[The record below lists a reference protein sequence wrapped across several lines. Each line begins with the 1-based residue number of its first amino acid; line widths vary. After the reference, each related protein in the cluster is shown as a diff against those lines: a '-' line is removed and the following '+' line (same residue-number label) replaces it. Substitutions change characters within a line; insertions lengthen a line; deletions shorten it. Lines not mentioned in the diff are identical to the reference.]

1 MRRINCYPILYIF
14 SVFIGIIGG
23 ILSGIATGVVNYD
36 DYIHGLH
43 FSFNPYYV
51 TYSIIKTL
59 FFAVIFTSIPAF
71 YGYSVQGGALE
82 VGKASTKA
90 VVDSSIAILL
100 INVILT
106 KILIVMIRA
115 EGVCKSFDK
124 KQVLFDIVPCSK
136 PGKVN
141 MIIGK
146 SGSGKT
152 VLLKSLI
159 GLHTIDAGKIFYD
172 DRDITVMDSKQLKE
186 IRKELGVVFQGGAL
200 FDSLSV
206 MENVKFPLN
215 LFSTMTEKEKVE
227 RVLFCLNRVNL
238 ENVENLYPAELS
250 GGMKKRVAIARAIVL
265 QPKYLFCDEP
275 NSGLDPLT
283 SIVIDNLLSEIT
295 HEYNMTTV
303 INTHDMNSVFE
314 IGEKVLFIHEGH
326 KEWEGSN
333 ENIMYSDN
341 QALNE
346 FLFHLN

>member
-1 MRRINCYPILYIF
+1 
-14 SVFIGIIGG
+14 
-23 ILSGIATGVVNYD
+23 
-36 DYIHGLH
+36 
-43 FSFNPYYV
+43 
-51 TYSIIKTL
+51 
-59 FFAVIFTSIPAF
+59 
-71 YGYSVQGGALE
+71 
-82 VGKASTKA
+82 
-90 VVDSSIAILL
+90 
-100 INVILT
+100 
-106 KILIVMIRA
+106 MIRA

-124 KQVLFDIVPCSK
+124 KEVLTDIDAVFE

-141 MIIGK
+141 LIIGK

-159 GLHTIDAGKIFYD
+159 GLHSIDKGKIFYN
-172 DRDITVMDSKQLKE
+172 DRDITVMNNKQIKE

-206 MENVKFPLN
+206 LENVKEK
-215 LFSTMTEKEKVE
+215 TE
-227 RVLFCLNRVNL
+227 RAIFCLNRVNL
-238 ENVENLYPAELS
+238 NNVENLYPAEIS

-283 SIVIDNLLSEIT
+283 SIVIDNLLSELT
-295 HEYNMTTV
+295 HEYDMTTV

-333 ENIMYSDN
+333 EEIMYTN
-341 QALNE
+341 NKALNE
-346 FLFHLN
+346 FLFSSKLNRMVREKLGKKSEE

>member
-1 MRRINCYPILYIF
+1 
-14 SVFIGIIGG
+14 
-23 ILSGIATGVVNYD
+23 
-36 DYIHGLH
+36 
-43 FSFNPYYV
+43 
-51 TYSIIKTL
+51 
-59 FFAVIFTSIPAF
+59 
-71 YGYSVQGGALE
+71 
-82 VGKASTKA
+82 
-90 VVDSSIAILL
+90 
-100 INVILT
+100 
-106 KILIVMIRA
+106 MIRS

-124 KQVLFDIVPCSK
+124 KEVLTDIDAVFE

-141 MIIGK
+141 LIIGK

-159 GLHTIDAGKIFYD
+159 GLHSIDKGKIFYN
-172 DRDITVMDSKQLKE
+172 DRDITVMNNKQIKE

-206 MENVKFPLN
+206 LENVKFPLN
-215 LFSTMTEKEKVE
+215 LFSSMTEKEKTE
-227 RVLFCLNRVNL
+227 RAIFCLNLVNL
-238 ENVENLYPAELS
+238 NNVENLYPAEIS

-283 SIVIDNLLSEIT
+283 SIVIDNLLSELT
-295 HEYNMTTV
+295 HEYDMTTV

-333 ENIMYSDN
+333 EEIMYTN
-341 QALNE
+341 NKALNE
-346 FLFHLN
+346 FLFSSKLNRMVREKLGKKSEE

>member
-1 MRRINCYPILYIF
+1 
-14 SVFIGIIGG
+14 
-23 ILSGIATGVVNYD
+23 
-36 DYIHGLH
+36 
-43 FSFNPYYV
+43 
-51 TYSIIKTL
+51 
-59 FFAVIFTSIPAF
+59 
-71 YGYSVQGGALE
+71 
-82 VGKASTKA
+82 
-90 VVDSSIAILL
+90 
-100 INVILT
+100 
-106 KILIVMIRA
+106 MIRA

-124 KQVLFDIVPCSK
+124 KEVLTDIDAVFE

-141 MIIGK
+141 LIIGK

-159 GLHTIDAGKIFYD
+159 GLHSIDKGKIFYN
-172 DRDITVMDSKQLKE
+172 DRDITVMNNKQIKD

-206 MENVKFPLN
+206 LENVKFPLN
-215 LFSTMTEKEKVE
+215 LFSSMTENEKTE
-227 RVLFCLNRVNL
+227 RSIFCLNRVNL
-238 ENVENLYPAELS
+238 NNVENLYPAEIS

-283 SIVIDNLLSEIT
+283 SIVIDNLLSELT
-295 HEYNMTTV
+295 HEYDMTTV

-333 ENIMYSDN
+333 EEIMYTN
-341 QALNE
+341 NKALNE
-346 FLFHLN
+346 FLFSSKLNRMVREKLEKKSEE

>member
-1 MRRINCYPILYIF
+1 
-14 SVFIGIIGG
+14 
-23 ILSGIATGVVNYD
+23 
-36 DYIHGLH
+36 
-43 FSFNPYYV
+43 
-51 TYSIIKTL
+51 
-59 FFAVIFTSIPAF
+59 
-71 YGYSVQGGALE
+71 
-82 VGKASTKA
+82 
-90 VVDSSIAILL
+90 
-100 INVILT
+100 
-106 KILIVMIRA
+106 MIRA

-124 KQVLFDIVPCSK
+124 KEVLTDIDAVFE

-141 MIIGK
+141 LIIGK

-159 GLHTIDAGKIFYD
+159 GLHSIDKGKIFYN
-172 DRDITVMDSKQLKE
+172 DRDITVMNNKQIKE

-206 MENVKFPLN
+206 LENVKFPLN
-215 LFSTMTEKEKVE
+215 LFSSMTEKEKTE
-227 RVLFCLNRVNL
+227 RAIFSLNRVNL
-238 ENVENLYPAELS
+238 NNVENLYPAEIS

-283 SIVIDNLLSEIT
+283 SIVIDNLLSELT
-295 HEYNMTTV
+295 HEYDMTTV

-333 ENIMYSDN
+333 EEIMYTN
-341 QALNE
+341 NKALNE
-346 FLFHLN
+346 FLFSSKLNRMVREKLEKKSEE

>member
-1 MRRINCYPILYIF
+1 
-14 SVFIGIIGG
+14 
-23 ILSGIATGVVNYD
+23 
-36 DYIHGLH
+36 
-43 FSFNPYYV
+43 
-51 TYSIIKTL
+51 
-59 FFAVIFTSIPAF
+59 
-71 YGYSVQGGALE
+71 
-82 VGKASTKA
+82 
-90 VVDSSIAILL
+90 
-100 INVILT
+100 
-106 KILIVMIRA
+106 MIRA

-124 KQVLFDIVPCSK
+124 KEVLTDIDAVFE

-141 MIIGK
+141 LIIGK

-159 GLHTIDAGKIFYD
+159 GLHSIDKGKIFYN
-172 DRDITVMDSKQLKE
+172 DRDITVMNNKQIKE

-206 MENVKFPLN
+206 LENVKFPLN
-215 LFSTMTEKEKVE
+215 LFSSMTEKEKTE
-227 RVLFCLNRVNL
+227 RAIFSLNRVNL
-238 ENVENLYPAELS
+238 NNVENLYPAEIS

-283 SIVIDNLLSEIT
+283 SIVIDNLLSELT
-295 HEYNMTTV
+295 HEYDMTTV

-333 ENIMYSDN
+333 EEIMYTN
-341 QALNE
+341 NKALNE
-346 FLFHLN
+346 FLFSSKLNRMVREKLGKKSEE